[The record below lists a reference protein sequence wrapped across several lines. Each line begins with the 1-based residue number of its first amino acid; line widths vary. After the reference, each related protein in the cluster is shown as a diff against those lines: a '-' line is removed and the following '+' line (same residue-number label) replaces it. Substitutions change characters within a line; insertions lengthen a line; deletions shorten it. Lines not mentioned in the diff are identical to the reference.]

1 MVLLHFWQITTPSSE
16 QFKKT
21 FSLFVLLWTVARSVP
36 IFSLSVPELL
46 SITLWLPIYESVVFN
61 FSVIVIK
68 VSFDNIINKS
78 LF

>member
-1 MVLLHFWQITTPSSE
+1 MVLLNFWQIATPSSE

-21 FSLFVLLWTVARSVP
+21 FGLFVLLWTVARSVP

-46 SITLWLPIYESVVFN
+46 SMTLWLPIYESALLN